1 MRGFV
6 QGLSFV
12 IVGAWAPSD
21 GWSGPPPEIIR
32 EWVAPGGE
40 LDRQFGYSVA
50 MWDGVA
56 AIANDRSDDG
66 SVRQGSI
73 HLGPLGRPAGDLQLL
88 QAPDRKWPDRFGSA
102 MVFSD
107 GRLLVGAPH
116 DAEHG
121 WDAGAVWLF
130 EEKST
135 RWRLAD
141 RLRPDRFEPGA
152 RFGSSL
158 AFEGTRA
165 LVGAPRTD
173 AGTLDGGA
181 VHVFEEAL
189 GTWHELTRLVAPD
202 RSDADFFGD
211 AVAMTGD
218 LIAVGAWGDD
228 DRGEKSGSVW
238 LFGRRQDAWVAIAK
252 LVPDDGKARDRFGW
266 QVAIAGSQLLV
277 SACGEDD
284 AMGCIHVYE
293 PEGEGW
299 RLVQELRD
307 PEGMA
312 DDWFG
317 FSLAVRGDLLIVGAP
332 SASGT
337 TQWEGRTLIYRRRA
351 GRWSLL
357 GATSSGTGK
366 EQPVQFGW
374 SVATDGTLCM
384 AGRIDDAD
392 GPSEAGRAWLIAP
405 NDVGNPSDRLDE
417 PMIREP

>member
-1 MRGFV
+1 MRGLV

-181 VHVFEEAL
+181 VHVFEETL

-202 RSDADFFGD
+202 RP
-211 AVAMTGD
+211 M
-218 LIAVGAWGDD
+218 
-228 DRGEKSGSVW
+228 R
-238 LFGRRQDAWVAIAK
+238 
-252 LVPDDGKARDRFGW
+252 
-266 QVAIAGSQLLV
+266 
-277 SACGEDD
+277 
-284 AMGCIHVYE
+284 
-293 PEGEGW
+293 
-299 RLVQELRD
+299 
-307 PEGMA
+307 
-312 DDWFG
+312 
-317 FSLAVRGDLLIVGAP
+317 
-332 SASGT
+332 
-337 TQWEGRTLIYRRRA
+337 
-351 GRWSLL
+351 
-357 GATSSGTGK
+357 TSSGT
-366 EQPVQFGW
+366 QSP
-374 SVATDGTLCM
+374 
-384 AGRIDDAD
+384 
-392 GPSEAGRAWLIAP
+392 
-405 NDVGNPSDRLDE
+405 
-417 PMIREP
+417 